1 MAPRNTKPPR
11 LSASRR
17 SSQLD
22 TPPTVTSS
30 ALSPAADAADRDGAA
45 TDGASTA
52 MPLIVHSSPEDQPDM
67 QHQMPDS
74 TLSPHP
80 ADHAGDRPET
90 RPLDLQALYTPITLS
105 EPNRL
110 VFPPPW
116 IGHIPFAFWIIE
128 ALRPTS
134 LVELGTHSG
143 NSYCAFLQ
151 AIAACGLSTS
161 CYAVDTWEGDP
172 HAGLYGDDVYED
184 LRAHHDAAY
193 AGFSRLLRMTFDQ
206 ALEYFPD
213 ASIDLL
219 HIDGL
224 HTYEAVGQDFRS
236 WLPKM
241 SGRGL
246 VLFHDI
252 NVRERG
258 FGVWQVWEE
267 VSAAYPSFSFLHSNG
282 LGVAYVGKP
291 EAMPPALRWL
301 FEVAGERE
309 RLALVRRNFDRLGQ
323 GLIDRFWAQ
332 HRLKQIGDYT
342 KHADALS
349 AQVADREAT
358 IERLTGWVAE
368 RDTDLRALQAHA
380 ADTDRQLH
388 LLMDALGER
397 EHQLA
402 EAEAEAERQ
411 TAEVQRQTAHACA
424 LQDELARQTHRLEAM
439 ERSTSWRATAGLRWA
454 STRSRTA
461 IVKARFI
468 VGISRRA
475 LPMLLSQ
482 PECRRQTLESVHREG
497 LRPAWR
503 RIIQQVQGS
512 RTPVLAPAALE
523 APSFP
528 EVARPIEIDHSV
540 AVPFGHRPPL
550 AVDPSGTPPTVAV
563 VCHLFH
569 ENLAVEFRRYFL
581 NIPVPA
587 DLFLST
593 SDPFKKSVIE
603 KAFSGWDRGR
613 VEVRVTPNRGRDIA
627 PKLLGFRDVYDRY
640 ELVLHLHSKQSD
652 HASVLANWRG
662 QLLETLLGSPEVVE
676 SIIGAF
682 VQRPDLGMIASQH
695 FEPVRH
701 WINWGNNFPYAA
713 KLMARLGRSLSEI
726 QVLDFPSGS
735 MFWARSAAL
744 KPLLD
749 LDLSYEDF
757 AEERGQ
763 IDGTLAHAIERTYYH
778 VCETAGFGWIKVAVP
793 DLFPSTPAIAPIN
806 SPADLDRFI
815 VEHGLKLTGGELPA
829 PRSVHPTPIAQ
840 PDPALIDR
848 RSAKALGLDNA
859 VTPAVVAV
867 GIVTY
872 NNDEA
877 AVRRIVESTRL
888 ALVEAGCPT
897 DGRILVIDNGAST
910 AATTAGDPAI
920 HRLDSAGNIGFGAGH
935 NRLMAAAF
943 AAGADHYIAAN
954 PDGAFH
960 PQAVLALLRMMQAQ
974 QDRALI
980 EALQFPVEHPKPYDP
995 FTFETPWL
1003 SGACLMIPHRAFEE
1017 LGGFDESFFMYCEDV
1032 DLSWR
1037 ARANGFVL
1045 LSCPAALFLHEVTNR
1060 PRNPTV
1066 LRMIHESG
1074 MLLAR
1079 KWGAPPAFHSWVGG
1093 ELRGLGHPPPET
1105 QPEPV
1110 PADWRRYADF
1120 SHHFSFAKARW

>member
-1 MAPRNTKPPR
+1 MPEP
-11 LSASRR
+11 
-17 SSQLD
+17 
-22 TPPTVTSS
+22 
-30 ALSPAADAADRDGAA
+30 ALSLHPDA
-45 TDGASTA
+45 
-52 MPLIVHSSPEDQPDM
+52 
-67 QHQMPDS
+67 
-74 TLSPHP
+74 TLREALSE
-80 ADHAGDRPET
+80 DRPEM
-90 RPLDLQALYTPITLS
+90 RPQDLLALYRPIVLS
-105 EPNRL
+105 EPHRL

-116 IGHIPFAFWIIE
+116 IGHIPFAFWIID

-172 HAGLYGDDVYED
+172 HAGLYGDEVYDD

-309 RLALVRRNFDRLGQ
+309 RQALVRRHFDRLGQ

-358 IERLTGWVAE
+358 VGRLTGWVAE
-368 RDTDLRALQAHA
+368 RDADIRALQAHA
-380 ADTDRQLH
+380 ADADRQLH

-402 EAEAEAERQ
+402 AAEGEIQRQMAHAHALKAELDEAN
-411 TAEVQRQTAHACA
+411 AEV
-424 LQDELARQTHRLEAM
+424 ARQAYRLDAM

-454 STRSRTA
+454 STRSHTA

-482 PECRRQTLESVHREG
+482 PESRRQTLEAARRDG

-503 RIIQQVQGS
+503 RIIQQVQGGRS
-512 RTPVLAPAALE
+512 PVAGPTALE

-528 EVARPIEIDHSV
+528 EVARPIETDHSV
-540 AVPFGHRPPL
+540 AVPFAYRPPL
-550 AVDPSGTPPTVAV
+550 AGTSGAPPSIAV
-563 VCHLFH
+563 ICHLYH

-581 NIPVPA
+581 NIPAPA
-587 DLFLST
+587 DLFIST

-603 KAFSGWDRGR
+603 KAFSGWDRGT
-613 VEVRVTPNRGRDIA
+613 VDVRVTPNRGRDIA
-627 PKLLGFRDVYDRY
+627 PKLLGFRDVHDRY
-640 ELVLHLHSKQSD
+640 DLVLHLHSKQSD

-662 QLLETLLGSPEVVE
+662 QLLETMLGSPEIVE
-676 SIIGAF
+676 SIVGAF

-713 KLMARLGRSLSEI
+713 KLMARLGLSLSET

-778 VCETAGFGWIKVAVP
+778 VCETAGFGWLKIADP
-793 DLFPSTPAIAPIN
+793 ALFPNTPAITPVAG
-806 SPADLDRFI
+806 PADLDRFI
-815 VEHGLKLTGGELPA
+815 VEHSLKLTGADLPA
-829 PRSVHPTPIAQ
+829 PRSVHPVPIAQ
-840 PDPALIDR
+840 PDPVLIDR
-848 RSAKALGLDNA
+848 RSAGALGLDRTVEP
-859 VTPAVVAV
+859 VTVAV

-877 AVRRIVESTRL
+877 AIRRIVESTRL
-888 ALVEAGCPT
+888 ALAKAGCAI
-897 DGRILVIDNGAST
+897 DGRILVIDNGTSSAEM
-910 AATTAGDPAI
+910 TAGDPAV
-920 HRLDSAGNIGFGAGH
+920 HRLESAGNIGFGAGH

-960 PQAVLALLRMMQAQ
+960 PDAILALLRMMQAQ

-1003 SGACLMIPHRAFEE
+1003 SGACLMIPRRAFEE
-1017 LGGFDESFFMYCEDV
+1017 LGGFDETFFMYCEDV

-1037 ARANGFVL
+1037 ARATGFVL
-1045 LSCPAALFLHEVTNR
+1045 RSCPTALFLHEVTNR
-1060 PRNPTV
+1060 PRNPAV
-1066 LRMIHESG
+1066 LRMIHDSG
-1074 MLLAR
+1074 VLLAR
-1079 KWGAPPAFHSWVGG
+1079 KWGAPPAFQSWVTG
-1093 ELRGLGHPPPET
+1093 ELRGLGHQPPET
-1105 QPEPV
+1105 QPAPV